1 MKVEHSE
8 ITKSI
13 TSGLVKSQDC
23 IQRLTTE
30 EATQQIS
37 NKDQLLDKMLNF
49 MDILHNAETLLEKVN
64 LELANP
70 KPKA

>member
-13 TSGLVKSQDC
+13 TSGLVKCQDC